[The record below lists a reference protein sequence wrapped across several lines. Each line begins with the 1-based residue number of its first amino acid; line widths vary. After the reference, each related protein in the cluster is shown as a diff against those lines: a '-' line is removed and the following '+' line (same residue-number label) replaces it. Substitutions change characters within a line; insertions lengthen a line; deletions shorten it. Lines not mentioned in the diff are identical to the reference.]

1 MVFYIIAL
9 IIFMT
14 QCFLMLFTFVNDKFQ
29 NRKNINLPNNKNTKK
44 FFYII
49 LVPCLNEEMV
59 IKDTLKHLL
68 DLDIDEHIIVIDD
81 ASTDKTIQK
90 VQQVSGPISILKRT
104 LPNAQT
110 GKGSALNATIP
121 LIKKIIAKSTY
132 DQQHTIIGVMD
143 ADGVLSFNSGSELN
157 RSFTDDSIDAVQLRV
172 KMKAPKTVLQT
183 FQDIEFFVINH
194 LTQLFRSNIDS
205 IALCGN
211 GQFFR
216 ASSVFEKLGDKPWGN
231 ALLEDYELTLRMK
244 LKGLKIRYIGNA
256 YVDQEALTSMKKLI
270 VQRARWSQGGFN
282 CWKYFKLVIKSK
294 IMTTVQKIDVALFF
308 ALPAL
313 NILSD
318 LTIIYYTIKF
328 FFLDEHDMLNG
339 MIDFIFLSILGLVF
353 GVLFTELYIS
363 ELKNT
368 EKKGVI
374 IDHTDFLNK
383 KLNIFKKSKS
393 ILLVSYM
400 YILLFGSLMIS
411 IIRLSK
417 NNNSW
422 VKTKRI

>member
-1 MVFYIIAL
+1 
-9 IIFMT
+9 MT